1 VNGSL
6 LHLDLTCLKMGK
18 FVFSLIEQ
26 IRKSTTLQAV
36 HLSDNDF
43 SDDTRFVI
51 DKMLRIPTQDITK
64 LTFKEYS
71 ESNFAGMNA
80 EEKKAEQEKMD
91 KIYREMFPKNP
102 YKSEGGKIYTQPL
115 LYTRQID
122 YNECIGVGRHS
133 NPYWIVDSHNS

>member
-1 VNGSL
+1 MNCSL

-91 KIYREMFPKNP
+91 KKEMVRF
-102 YKSEGGKIYTQPL
+102 L
-115 LYTRQID
+115 FFL
-122 YNECIGVGRHS
+122 
-133 NPYWIVDSHNS
+133 